1 MPVLTLHS
9 IKKAFGHQILLD
21 GVDLR
26 ISKGARIGLIGRN
39 GEGKST
45 LLKIM
50 AGLVEAD
57 DGSVH
62 IKRGCK
68 VAYLHQDPYF
78 EPGQTVFHVVARGL
92 GEISNTLEAYHQAAA
107 ALEHDNSDKS
117 LKQLEKLQHQL
128 EHLGAWKLHTR
139 IATAISRLGL
149 DASRDV
155 GELSGGWLRRVALAQ
170 AVVMEPDILLL
181 DEPTNHLDIASIEW
195 LEDFVAS
202 FQGAVLFITHDR
214 YFLDAVAEEIIEL
227 DRGKLTHFQASYA
240 EYLKK
245 KAELLEIEAREH
257 KKFDTL
263 LANEEKWIR
272 KGIPARRTRNEG
284 RVRALEDL
292 RKQRA
297 ARKLRGG
304 DVNLRVASGVKPGKL
319 LIEAIDVS
327 HRFETATIVD
337 TFNCKIMAGER
348 IGLLGPNGIGKTTLL
363 NILLGKLNPDEGRI
377 KHGVRLAPAFLTQ
390 IRKLNP
396 EAKLKDVLLPNGG
409 NYVHIGGVEPR
420 HIVSYMQDFLFDK
433 ELLHTRVAALSGG
446 ERGRLLLAKLLLE
459 PANLLVLDEPT
470 NDLDIGTL
478 AVLEEALAKYQ
489 GTVMIVSHDRAFMDR
504 TVSKVL
510 AFEGDGN
517 IIPIEGG
524 YSDYL
529 AWKARAVLREQE
541 IKAESKASTPGKQ
554 VKRPAKKAHK
564 LSYKEQREL
573 DDLPA
578 QIEAWEKEK
587 AKIEAR
593 FCDADYFTKN
603 PEGFQSDQKLL
614 DVLNTKLEQ
623 AYARW
628 EALEEKQASLGM

>member
-245 KAELLEIEAREH
+245 KAELLDIEAREH

-304 DVNLRVASGVKPGKL
+304 DVNLRVASGVRPGKL

-327 HRFETATIVD
+327 HSFEKATIVD

-363 NILLGKLNPDEGRI
+363 NILLGELNPDKGRI

-396 EAKLKDVLLPNGG
+396 EARLKDVLLPNGG

-420 HIVSYMQDFLFDK
+420 HIVSYLQDFLFDK

-587 AKIEAR
+587 AEIEAR
-593 FCDADYFTKN
+593 FCDADYFAKN

-628 EALEEKQASLGM
+628 EALEEKQASF

>member
-21 GVDLR
+21 DVDLR

-245 KAELLEIEAREH
+245 KAELLDIEAREH

-327 HRFETATIVD
+327 HRFEKATIVD
-337 TFNCKIMAGER
+337 KFNCKIMAGER

-363 NILLGKLNPDEGRI
+363 NILLGELNPDKGRI

-396 EAKLKDVLLPNGG
+396 EARLKDVLLPNGG

-489 GTVMIVSHDRAFMDR
+489 GTVIIVSHDRAFMDR

-529 AWKARAVLREQE
+529 AWKARAVLREQK

-554 VKRPAKKAHK
+554 IKRPAKKAHK

-587 AKIEAR
+587 AEIEAR

-614 DVLNTKLEQ
+614 DTLSTKLEQ

-628 EALEEKQASLGM
+628 EALEEKQANF

>member
-1 MPVLTLHS
+1 MPILMLHNLC
-9 IKKAFGHQILLD
+9 KAFGHQVLLNH
-21 GVDLR
+21 VDLR
-26 ISKGARIGLIGRN
+26 VSAGAGVGLIGRN

-45 LLKIM
+45 LLKVI
-50 AGLVEAD
+50 AGLMDVD
-57 DGSVH
+57 DGSVQL
-62 IKRGCK
+62 KSGAK

-78 EPGQTVFHVVARGL
+78 ESGQSVFEVVAQGL
-92 GEISNTLEAYHQAAA
+92 GDVAASLQAYHQATAR
-107 ALEHDNSDKS
+107 LEHDVSPAS
-117 LKQLEKLQHQL
+117 LKNLEDLQHQL
-128 EHLGAWKLHTR
+128 EHLGAWKLHAR
-139 IATAISRLGL
+139 IETAISKLGL
-149 DASRDV
+149 DPDRDV

-170 AVVMEPDILLL
+170 AVVIEPDILLL

-202 FQGAVLFITHDR
+202 FRGAVLFITHDR

-245 KAELLEIEAREH
+245 KSELLDIEAREH

-272 KGIPARRTRNEG
+272 QGIPARRTRNEG

-292 RKQRA
+292 RQQRA

-304 DVNLRVASGVKPGKL
+304 DVDLRVASGIKPGKI
-319 LIEAIDVS
+319 LIEAIDVCHS
-327 HRFETATIVD
+327 YDAALIVD
-337 TFNCKIMAGER
+337 NFNCKIMAGER

-363 NILLGKLNPDEGRI
+363 KMLLGELAPQSGRI

-390 IRKLNP
+390 IRTLNP
-396 EAKLKDVLLPNGG
+396 EAKLKDILVPSGG

-433 ELLHTRVAALSGG
+433 ELLNARVSALSGG

-489 GTVMIVSHDRAFMDR
+489 GTVIIVSHDRAFMDR

-510 AFEGDGN
+510 AFEGEGQV
-517 IIPIEGG
+517 IPIEGG

-529 AWKARAVLREQE
+529 AWKERALLRENEAKAAEKQPKIAAKQE
-541 IKAESKASTPGKQ
+541 KE
-554 VKRPAKKAHK
+554 AKKLHK
-564 LSYKEQREL
+564 LSYKEQHEL
-573 DDLPA
+573 DGLPA
-578 QIEAWEKEK
+578 LLESYETEQQTL
-587 AKIEAR
+587 EAR
-593 FCDADYFTKN
+593 FCDALYFQEQ
-603 PEGFQSDQKLL
+603 PEEFQRDQQRLHAL
-614 DVLNTKLEQ
+614 QSLLEQ
-623 AYARW
+623 TYARW
-628 EALEEKQASLGM
+628 EALEKQQSSF

>member
-1 MPVLTLHS
+1 MPVLTLHG

-245 KAELLEIEAREH
+245 KAELLDIEAREH

-304 DVNLRVASGVKPGKL
+304 DVNLRVASGVRPGKL

-327 HRFETATIVD
+327 HSFEKATIVD

-363 NILLGKLNPDEGRI
+363 NILLGELNPDKGRI

-396 EAKLKDVLLPNGG
+396 EARLKDVLLPNGG

-420 HIVSYMQDFLFDK
+420 HIVSYMQGFLFDK
-433 ELLHTRVAALSGG
+433 ELLHARVAALSGG

-478 AVLEEALAKYQ
+478 AVLEKALAKYQ

-578 QIEAWEKEK
+578 QIETWEKEK
-587 AKIEAR
+587 AEIEAR

-614 DVLNTKLEQ
+614 DTLSTKLEQ

-628 EALEEKQASLGM
+628 EALEEKQASF

>member
-1 MPVLTLHS
+1 MPVLMLHGL
-9 IKKAFGHQILLD
+9 KKAFGHQVLLD
-21 GVDLR
+21 NVDLR
-26 ISKGARIGLIGRN
+26 ISAGARVGLIGRN

-45 LLKIM
+45 LLKVI
-50 AGLVEAD
+50 AGQMDVD
-57 DGSVH
+57 DGNVQ
-62 IKRGCK
+62 IKSGCK

-78 EPGQTVFHVVARGL
+78 EPGQSVFQVVAEGL
-92 GEISNTLEAYHQAAA
+92 GEVANTLDAYHQATSN
-107 ALEHDNSDKS
+107 LEHDYSDKA
-117 LKQLEKLQHQL
+117 LKKLEDLQHQL
-128 EHLGAWKLHTR
+128 EHLGAWKLHAR
-139 IATAISRLGL
+139 IETAITKLGL
-149 DASRDV
+149 DADRDV

-170 AVVMEPDILLL
+170 AVVVEPEILLL
-181 DEPTNHLDIASIEW
+181 DEPTNHLDISSIEW

-240 EYLKK
+240 EYLQK

-257 KKFDTL
+257 KKFDKM

-272 KGIPARRTRNEG
+272 QGIPARRTRNEG

-304 DVNLRVASGVKPGKL
+304 DVDLRVASGVKPGKL
-319 LIEAIDVS
+319 LIEAIDVCHS
-327 HRFETATIVD
+327 FEAAMIVD
-337 TFNCKIMAGER
+337 KFNCKIMAGER

-363 NILLGKLNPDEGRI
+363 KILLGELQANSGRI

-390 IRKLNP
+390 IRELNP
-396 EAKLKDVLLPNGG
+396 ETKLKDVLVPSGG
-409 NYVHIGGVEPR
+409 NYVHIGGHEPR

-433 ELLHTRVAALSGG
+433 ELLNARVAALSGG

-489 GTVMIVSHDRAFMDR
+489 GTVIIVSHDRAFMDR

-510 AFEGDGN
+510 AFEGNGK

-529 AWKARAVLREQE
+529 AWKERATLREQE
-541 IKAESKASTPGKQ
+541 EKAVEKAIKETPKIE
-554 VKRPAKKAHK
+554 KEPKTAKKLA
-564 LSYKEQREL
+564 YKEQKEL
-573 DDLPA
+573 DELPT
-578 QIEAWEKEK
+578 QIEAWEEEKET
-587 AKIEAR
+587 IEAR
-593 FCDADYFTKN
+593 FCDVDYFSKQ
-603 PEGFQSDQKLL
+603 PEDFQNDQKRLAELENLL
-614 DVLNTKLEQ
+614 AHGYE
-623 AYARW
+623 RW
-628 EALEEKQASLGM
+628 EALETKLQSF